1 MLAIAGGKGGC
12 GKTTTTLGL
21 AGALGRMRRS
31 VVAVDADVDMPDLHL
46 LAGVTDSPNLSAVA
60 DGEPVES
67 ATHPPPSLTGVGVVP
82 APQSVAVSVH
92 LPTALPRLSCAADHV
107 LVDCPAGAGP
117 DAATPLRIADH
128 VLLVTTPDPA
138 CLRDTA
144 KTAAMARALGTTIIG
159 VVTTRADHP
168 PSKIERLFDCPMLS
182 SIPDGGVA
190 ALVDES
196 VRRGYDRL
204 ASALLS
210 KHL

>member
-46 LAGVTDSPNLSAVA
+46 LADVADAPNISAVA
-60 DGEPVES
+60 DGAPVE
-67 ATHPPPSLTGVGVVP
+67 AAAHPPPTLTGVEVVP
-82 APQSVAVSVH
+82 APQSMGESANLS
-92 LPTALPRLSCAADHV
+92 TALPRLSHAGDHV

-128 VLLVTTPDPA
+128 VLLVTTLDPA

-144 KTAAMARALGTTIIG
+144 KTAAMARALGTTIVG
-159 VVTTRADHP
+159 VVATRADHS

-190 ALVDES
+190 ALADES